1 MTLDDDSAIVM
12 LPPSQPGMRVPRHP
26 YPMAPGILEVADH
39 RRLGPGYQN
48 RQLIQ

>member
-26 YPMAPGILEVADH
+26 YPMAPGMRFWKWRITAASV
-39 RRLGPGYQN
+39 LGIEIAN
-48 RQLIQ
+48 